1 MKKFIKE
8 FKDFAMKGNV
18 LDMAIG
24 VVIGGAFSKIVT
36 SLVQSIITPLI
47 GILTGGVDL
56 SDKAVVLSTAA
67 DGTQNLLKY
76 GEFLQS
82 VIDFLLIALSI
93 FIMIKIIAKVNER
106 LHTKQLAEEAAKKAA
121 EAEAPKAPTTE
132 ELLADILAELRAGKD
147 KI

>member
-93 FIMIKIIAKVNER
+93 FIVIKIIAKVNER
-106 LHTKQLAEEAAKKAA
+106 LHAKQLAEEAAKKAA

-132 ELLADILAELRAGKD
+132 ELLADILDELRAGKD

>member
-1 MKKFIKE
+1 
-8 FKDFAMKGNV
+8 MKGNV

-56 SDKAVVLSTAA
+56 SDKAIVLSSAA

-76 GEFLQS
+76 GEFLRS

-93 FIMIKIIAKVNER
+93 FIVIKVIAKVNEK
-106 LHTKQLAEEAAKKAA
+106 LHAKQLAEEAAKKAA
-121 EAEAPKAPTTE
+121 EAEEPKAPTTE
-132 ELLADILAELRAGKD
+132 QLLADILAELRAGKD
-147 KI
+147 EI